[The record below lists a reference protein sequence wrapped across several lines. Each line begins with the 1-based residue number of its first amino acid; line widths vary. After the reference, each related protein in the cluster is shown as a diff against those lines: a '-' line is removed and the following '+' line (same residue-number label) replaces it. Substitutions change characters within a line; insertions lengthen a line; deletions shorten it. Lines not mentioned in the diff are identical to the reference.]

1 MSGGVSKNGL
11 DSLDTKRLIDAHA
24 LVAEEIKELR
34 ETIAEAKEVLIEQ
47 RDLLVEIKEALQGS

>member
-24 LVAEEIKELR
+24 LITEAITELR
-34 ETIAEAKEVLIEQ
+34 EEIAEVKEVLIEQ
-47 RDLLVEIKEALQGS
+47 RDLLVEIKEVLQGN